1 MAVANAISDWK
12 NKAIELVIG
21 QDEIMELLDMDEA
34 EADDPMYTRIFPY
47 NHIPQTIEETKVY
60 ITFTVNVPKITFNK
74 IWAYPRLTVRIIAH
88 QDRMKLNNI
97 SRITDVTSRL
107 SQPTLSQAIKKTITT
122 IQTNK
127 HEWKKIK
134 FSIDCLWEGIFLES
148 RNSFITSRQRRLL
161 SV

>member
-88 QDRMKLNNI
+88 QDRMKLNMA
-97 SRITDVTSRL
+97 SVSATRIDYIAQLIVNLLTKNDFGYGKL
-107 SQPTLSQAIKKTITT
+107 QLA
-122 IQTNK
+122 TNY
-127 HEWKKIK
+127 E
-134 FSIDCLWEGIFLES
+134 DLYNYIFHYRELV
-148 RNSFITSRQRRLL
+148 FIGEEL
-161 SV
+161 VDNYCEAED

>member
-60 ITFTVNVPKITFNK
+60 ITFTVNIPKITFNK
-74 IWAYPRLTVRIIAH
+74 IWAYPRLTVRVIAH
-88 QDRMKLNNI
+88 QERMKLNMAGV
-97 SRITDVTSRL
+97 SATRIDYIAKLIVDLLTKNDFGYGKL
-107 SQPTLSQAIKKTITT
+107 HLA
-122 IQTNK
+122 TNF
-127 HEWKKIK
+127 E
-134 FSIDCLWEGIFLES
+134 DLYNYIFHYRELV
-148 RNSFITSRQRRLL
+148 FIGEELVDNYCETED
-161 SV
+161 